1 MFGKQT
7 LLPRKLMRSPL
18 AILPVAA
25 AFLTGCSPLY
35 VLDTLVPAGEYN
47 VTPGISYGDLPRQK
61 LDVYR
66 PAKPDATAPVIV
78 FFYGGSWKSGERGQY
93 RFVGEALTR
102 RGYTVAVPDYRLY
115 PDVTFPAFMTDAA
128 RAMRWVKKN
137 IATKD
142 GKSRPLFIGGH
153 SAGAHIAAL
162 LATDRRYLNE
172 EGLSPESI
180 CGVIGLAGPYVFDPK
195 KYRST
200 RAVFAGL
207 ESTDI
212 ARPVKR
218 ISGKIPPFLL
228 LHGDNDTTVLPYNT
242 TEFAAGLRKAGN
254 AAQTRILPGI
264 GHSKILLSISE
275 PFDDIAPVNDWISE
289 FIAAQ
294 VPCT

>member
-1 MFGKQT
+1 MFGIHT
-7 LLPRKLMRSPL
+7 LLPKKLMRRPL

-35 VLDTLVPAGEYN
+35 VLDTLVPSGEYN
-47 VTPGISYGDLPRQK
+47 LTPNVSYGDLPRQK
-61 LDVYR
+61 LDIYR
-66 PAKPDATAPVIV
+66 PARPDDAAPVIV

-102 RGYTVAVPDYRLY
+102 RGYTVVVPDYRLY
-115 PDVTFPAFMTDAA
+115 PEVTFPAFMTDAA
-128 RAMRWVKKN
+128 RAVRWVREN
-137 IATKD
+137 INTKA

-162 LATDRRYLNE
+162 LATDQRYLNE
-172 EGLSPESI
+172 EGLSPERI

-200 RAVFAGL
+200 RAVFANL
-207 ESTDI
+207 KSSDI

-218 ISGKIPPFLL
+218 IAGRTSPFLL
-228 LHGDNDTTVLPYNT
+228 LHGESDTTVRASNT
-242 TEFAAGLRKAGN
+242 TEFAATLREAGN
-254 AAQTRILPGI
+254 TVQTQIFPGI

-275 PFDDIAPVNDWISE
+275 PFDDIAPVNDRIAA

-294 VPCT
+294 ASCK